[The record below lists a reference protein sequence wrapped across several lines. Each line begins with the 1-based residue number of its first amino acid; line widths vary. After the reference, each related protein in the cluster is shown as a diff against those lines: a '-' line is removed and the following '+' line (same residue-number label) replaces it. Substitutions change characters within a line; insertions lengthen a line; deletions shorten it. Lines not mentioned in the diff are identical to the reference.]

1 MLILSLIFTASLTLT
16 QVSDTLDVAT
26 VTDSKNIALGSSV
39 PIQRKNSAKLSKAG
53 VISLAEALKTF
64 SGVNVK
70 DYGGLGG
77 MKTVSIRSFGSQHT
91 GIIYDGQVISNV
103 QNGQVDI
110 GRFNL
115 DNVSSISLE
124 ICGVEDIFRPARLSG
139 SVGVLSIESAKPTFN
154 DHSTLV
160 TAGLRQGSFDTWNPY
175 INFQQRLGRKWS
187 AVLWANYLYTDGNYP
202 FILRNGNLVST
213 RRRSH
218 SDVSAVN
225 GEAAIYG
232 DLRRGG
238 RLNFRLS
245 YYGSER
251 GLPGSVVLYTENAP
265 QRLWDRDMRV
275 SALYDVSLGF
285 EWKLKTSASYSN
297 IWNRFV
303 DYNSIYDPHLDD
315 RYRQEEWNA
324 SIAALYQPFS
334 HWDFSL
340 AHDVAFNTL
349 TASIPG
355 CPYPER
361 ISTYTSLSGKYY
373 SQRLTAVTSLL
384 GIFAKEWAQSG
395 NPSPDR
401 FHISPSV
408 SLSYA
413 LPRSIHIRASFKD
426 SYRMPTFND
435 LYYPRVGSRT
445 LKPEHAYQTN
455 LGLTWEG
462 IFGKHEVAVTADGYW
477 NAVRNRIVAVPSMFI
492 WSMRNVGRVRILG
505 TDLSTSY
512 KGQVCDWM
520 GVHVSATYS
529 YQYAVDVTNPSAK
542 NYRHQIAYTPRNY
555 GSVNSIVELP
565 WFNFSYTLQ
574 AVGQRYSLTQNT
586 LAYRIEPYADH
597 SISINREFVLGKK
610 HLWKLN
616 LSAEGLN
623 LSGANYEII
632 KFYPM
637 PGIQYRLS
645 IKITY

>member
-26 VTDSKNIALGSSV
+26 VTVSKNITLGSSV
-39 PIQRKNSAKLSKAG
+39 PIQRKNTTKLSKAG
-53 VISLAEALKTF
+53 VISMTEALKTF

-91 GIIYDGQVISNV
+91 GVIYDGQVISNV

-115 DNVSSISLE
+115 DNVSSITLE
-124 ICGVEDIFRPARLSG
+124 ICGTEDIFRPARLSG
-139 SVGVLSIESAKPTFN
+139 SVGVLSIESAKPVFDN
-154 DHSTLV
+154 RSTLV
-160 TAGLRQGSFDTWNPY
+160 TAGLRQSSFNSWNPHF
-175 INFQQRLGRKWS
+175 NLQQRLGQKWS

-202 FILRNGNLVST
+202 FILHNGDIVT
-213 RRRSH
+213 IQHRSH

-225 GEAAIYG
+225 GESALYG
-232 DLRRGG
+232 DLGRGG
-238 RLNFRLS
+238 RLDLKLS

-265 QRLWDRDMRV
+265 QRLWDKDMRI
-275 SALYDVSLGF
+275 SALYDVNLGLY
-285 EWKLKTSASYSN
+285 WKLKASGSYSN

-303 DYNSIYDPHLDD
+303 DYNSIYDPPLDD
-315 RYRQEEWNA
+315 RYLQEEWNA
-324 SIAALYQPFS
+324 SIVALCQPFS
-334 HWDFSL
+334 HWDFSV
-340 AHDVAFNTL
+340 AHDTAFNTL
-349 TASIPG
+349 NASIPG

-361 ISTYTSLSGKYY
+361 ISTYTSLSGKYH
-373 SQRLTAVTSLL
+373 SQCLTVVASLL
-384 GIFAKEWAQSG
+384 SIFAKEWVKSG
-395 NPSPDR
+395 NPTPDR

-408 SLSYA
+408 SLSGA
-413 LPRSIHIRASFKD
+413 LPRNIHIRASFKD

-435 LYYPRVGSRT
+435 LYYPRVGTRN

-455 LGLTWEG
+455 LGLTWG
-462 IFGKHEVAVTADGYW
+462 GNFDKHEVAMTADVYW
-477 NAVRNRIVAVPSMFI
+477 NAIRNRIVAVPSMFI

-505 TDLSTSY
+505 TDLSAFY
-512 KGQVCDWM
+512 KGQVCDWLGM
-520 GVHVSATYS
+520 HVSATYS
-529 YQYAVDVTNPSAK
+529 YLYAVDVTNPSAK

-555 GSVNSIVELP
+555 GSVNSIVEFP

-586 LAYRIEPYADH
+586 PPYRIEPYADH
-597 SISINREFVLGKK
+597 SISVNKELVFGKK
-610 HLWKLN
+610 HVWKLK

-623 LSGANYEII
+623 LSGTNYEII
-632 KFYPM
+632 KYYPM
-637 PGIQYRLS
+637 PGRQYRLS
-645 IKITY
+645 IKISY